1 MQHISYLEA
10 QVTNMRQQQGTH
22 PQDEG
27 SEYGNHPLPPLPSLP
42 LGSELRPVTE
52 PQTSGGVGGG
62 GDELFPAPIV
72 RRDEPSVPAE
82 GPPPSYR
89 EVATT
94 IPRK

>member
-1 MQHISYLEA
+1 
-10 QVTNMRQQQGTH
+10 MRQQQGIH

-27 SEYGNHPLPPLPSLP
+27 SESGNHPLPPLPSLP
-42 LGSELRPVTE
+42 LGNEPRLEAE
-52 PQTSGGVGGG
+52 PQTSGGGG

-89 EVATT
+89 EVATP